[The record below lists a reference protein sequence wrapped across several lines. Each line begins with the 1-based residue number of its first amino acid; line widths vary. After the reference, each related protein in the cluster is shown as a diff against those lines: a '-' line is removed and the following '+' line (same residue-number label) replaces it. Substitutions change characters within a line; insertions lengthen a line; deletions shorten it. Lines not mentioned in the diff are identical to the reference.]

1 MTARLFLR
9 LLPGLIALLFA
20 VPAAAQTY
28 DVVSVANVN
37 LGQIAAGASGTTRFQ
52 VHPASGSLTKLSGA
66 GARVSGGSGR
76 VLVTVTCTQQAACN
90 KKNSQITI
98 TATGAPTK
106 RFAALENLTVSTVG
120 GTAVLA
126 SPPSTAGST
135 ITFSLGPIIRN
146 ATATFYV
153 GYDLVVYGDNSGLPT
168 GLSAAGLSVTIAKEN
183 GQDPAMQSGTVS
195 GTVFRTLT
203 TSVTANLAFG
213 LVSRPRQGTGS
224 VSLSPSQSSVVTTGD
239 GVVAPSP
246 SAPHPAAISVTGE
259 GGQTLS
265 VSIPGTFAMTGP
277 SGSITVTT
285 IPSLSGSTVL
295 PGSLGSAGSASV
307 KVGGSFPLTAD
318 TPTGS
323 YSGSFSV
330 VFQYN

>member
-1 MTARLFLR
+1 MIARIVPLLLGLTA
-9 LLPGLIALLFA
+9 FA
-20 VPAAAQTY
+20 APAAAQTY
-28 DVVSVANVN
+28 EVVSVANVN
-37 LGQIAAGASGTTRFQ
+37 LGQIAAGASGPTRFQ
-52 VHPASGSLTKLSGA
+52 VDPASGSLNKLSGA
-66 GARVSGGSGR
+66 GARLSGGSGR

-90 KKNSQITI
+90 KKNPSLTI
-98 TATGAPTK
+98 TANGAPTK

-120 GTAVLA
+120 GTALIV
-126 SPPSTAGST
+126 SPPSTTGST
-135 ITFSLGPIIRN
+135 IAFSLEPIVRN

-153 GYDLVVYGDNSGLPT
+153 GYDLIVYGDDSGLPT
-168 GLSAAGLSVTIAKEN
+168 GGSTAGLSVTIAKEN
-183 GQDPAMQSGTVS
+183 GQDPTTRSSTVS

-203 TSVTANLAFG
+203 TSVGANLAFG

-224 VSLSPSQSSVVTTGD
+224 VSLSPGQPAVVTTGD

-246 SAPHPAAISVTGE
+246 ASPHPATINVTGE

-265 VSIPGTFAMTGP
+265 VSVPGTFDMVGP
-277 SGSITVTT
+277 SGSITVST

-307 KVGGSFPLTAD
+307 EVGGSFPLTAS
-318 TPTGS
+318 TPTGT
-323 YSGSFSV
+323 YSGSFPV